1 MLTIRSILVIF
12 LVILA
17 GCNAGSRAQR
27 AKTLMT
33 EGNALFEQE
42 SKITSEWTAEYGKAF
57 TPQNRA
63 QFPSNRDWLRP
74 RADKLITLL
83 DESSRLTNAAAEKY
97 EQAREFSS
105 NHQERRGIDF
115 YVSSLRKN
123 AEINELLKSQMQ
135 LVSDERIKE
144 EKTFNE
150 KFMDLMEQIQ
160 EKEKEQ
166 DEQLKEGKRL
176 LGI

>member
-1 MLTIRSILVIF
+1 MVRIRLILVIF
-12 LVILA
+12 LVALA
-17 GCNAGSRAQR
+17 GCNAGSRVQR

-33 EGNALFEQE
+33 EGNALLEQE
-42 SKITSEWTAEYGKAF
+42 SKITSEWTAEYGKVF

-63 QFPSNRDWLRP
+63 QFPSNRDWMRT

-97 EQAREFSS
+97 ERAREFSS
-105 NHQERRGIDF
+105 NDQERKGIDF
-115 YVSSLRKN
+115 YASSLRKY
-123 AEINELLKSQMQ
+123 AEINELLKAQME
-135 LVSDERIKE
+135 LVSDEGIKE

-160 EKEKEQ
+160 QKEKEQ